1 MRVDKWLWVVRIYK
15 TRTQAGDACKGG
27 KVKIGGSNV
36 KSSREINIGDII
48 EVHQHTIKKQVK
60 VLQLGKNRVGP
71 KFVNDLMEDLTPAAE
86 YERLELMRQLNHEKR
101 DRGEGRPTK
110 RDRREI
116 DKLKDNN

>member
-1 MRVDKWLWVVRIYK
+1 
-15 TRTQAGDACKGG
+15 
-27 KVKIGGSNV
+27 
-36 KSSREINIGDII
+36 
-48 EVHQHTIKKQVK
+48 
-60 VLQLGKNRVGP
+60 
-71 KFVNDLMEDLTPAAE
+71 MEDLTPAAE